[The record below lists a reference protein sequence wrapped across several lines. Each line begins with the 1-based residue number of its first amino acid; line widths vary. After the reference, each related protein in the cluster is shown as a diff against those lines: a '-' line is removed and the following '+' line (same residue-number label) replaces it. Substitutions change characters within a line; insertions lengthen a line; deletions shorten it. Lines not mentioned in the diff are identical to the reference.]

1 MLLTLSPTY
10 ATYVRGTATPFK
22 GGHLNYTINNNNKKL
37 NQQTMK
43 LLIYIFLS
51 CLHLLAQVAQS
62 LQLLW
67 LLSQLLWPL
76 QLVLPPLQ
84 LVLPPLQLLQLVRPL
99 LLRLQSRSIKQK
111 SLV

>member
-1 MLLTLSPTY
+1 
-10 ATYVRGTATPFK
+10 
-22 GGHLNYTINNNNKKL
+22 
-37 NQQTMK
+37 MK
-43 LLIYIFLS
+43 LLIYLFLS

-84 LVLPPLQLLQLVRPL
+84 LVLPPLQLVLPPLQLLQLVRPL
-99 LLRLQSRSIKQK
+99 LLCRQSRSIKQK